1 MKLMYRLLALSALPL
16 FAHPGHPG
24 PEAHGDATHLML
36 GFLVVLP
43 LLAGTAW
50 MLRQRNLRRAAV
62 VLKKDPN
69 DG

>member
-1 MKLMYRLLALSALPL
+1 
-16 FAHPGHPG
+16 
-24 PEAHGDATHLML
+24 ML